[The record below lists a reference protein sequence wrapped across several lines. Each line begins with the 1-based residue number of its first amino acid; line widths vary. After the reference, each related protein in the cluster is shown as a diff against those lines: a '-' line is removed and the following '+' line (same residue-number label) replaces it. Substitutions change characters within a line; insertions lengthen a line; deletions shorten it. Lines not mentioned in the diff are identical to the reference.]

1 MALGVPSEKGGG
13 TVDRAEYWA
22 ERARLDAAIKRNQEE
37 SDGFD
42 ERQKRP
48 GGQIMITAKAAPEMI
63 RLEQE
68 RKRLVKE
75 LDELV
80 RHWPEMAPPTPDE

>member
-1 MALGVPSEKGGG
+1 MEL
-13 TVDRAEYWA
+13 TEYRA
-22 ERARLDAAIKRNQEE
+22 ERARLDAAIKRNQKE

-48 GGQIMITAKAAPEMI
+48 GGQIMITAEAAPELI

-68 RKRLVKE
+68 HKELVKAGAE
-75 LDELV
+75 LDE
-80 RHWPEMAPPTPDE
+80 HWREMASPTPDE